1 MSDQSTTSFA
11 DQFPPLPDG
20 LEELEPDST
29 FRFECHPGVRCFN
42 RCCHDLVLPLT
53 PYDVM
58 VLCRYLGMDGESFLE
73 RYATVR
79 TFPETGFP
87 LPFLNMDD
95 VETLPCPFVGPDG
108 CSVYAARPAA
118 CRSYPLGRGSRLGRE
133 GVEERHF
140 LVREPHCRGFAGT
153 REWTP
158 LSWREDQGLSPYNA
172 FNDRYMRLM
181 CMVSAT
187 GKPLEPQLATL
198 ALVCRYQLDAFR
210 ALIEEK
216 KLLEHVLWLKEADVL
231 QGKAQSV
238 RLLTMHAAKGLEF
251 RAVFLPGFNDGLMP
265 HDRGILQGGEKELVG
280 EALEEERRLLYV
292 ALTRASEAV
301 YVSSSRK
308 RTLYGREIELEPS
321 RFFRDMAALFS
332 KKRVVRHEEKKLT
345 LGSLV

>member
-79 TFPETGFP
+79 TFPKTGFP

-118 CRSYPLGRGSRLGRE
+118 CSSYR
-133 GVEERHF
+133 
-140 LVREPHCRGFAGT
+140 AA
-153 REWTP
+153 
-158 LSWREDQGLSPYNA
+158 SP
-172 FNDRYMRLM
+172 
-181 CMVSAT
+181 
-187 GKPLEPQLATL
+187 P
-198 ALVCRYQLDAFR
+198 
-210 ALIEEK
+210 
-216 KLLEHVLWLKEADVL
+216 
-231 QGKAQSV
+231 
-238 RLLTMHAAKGLEF
+238 
-251 RAVFLPGFNDGLMP
+251 
-265 HDRGILQGGEKELVG
+265 
-280 EALEEERRLLYV
+280 
-292 ALTRASEAV
+292 
-301 YVSSSRK
+301 
-308 RTLYGREIELEPS
+308 RT
-321 RFFRDMAALFS
+321 
-332 KKRVVRHEEKKLT
+332 
-345 LGSLV
+345 

>member
-1 MSDQSTTSFA
+1 MSDQSTPSFA

-198 ALVCRYQLDAFR
+198 ALVCLYQLDAFR

-216 KLLEHVLWLKEADVL
+216 KLLEHVEISAQRAEDVL
-231 QGKAQSV
+231 FDDEATLQF
-238 RLLTMHAAKGLEF
+238 GLDW
-251 RAVFLPGFNDGLMP
+251 L
-265 HDRGILQGGEKELVG
+265 ELVIFG
-280 EALEEERRLLYV
+280 QCPG
-292 ALTRASEAV
+292 LTARA
-301 YVSSSRK
+301 R
-308 RTLYGREIELEPS
+308 
-321 RFFRDMAALFS
+321 
-332 KKRVVRHEEKKLT
+332 
-345 LGSLV
+345 